1 MNACRDNN
9 AARTNGV
16 ASRERNGPE
25 TVIVTVQCSDLV
37 LDKLRTVLLY
47 LRDKALRKVEPAHLR
62 AAGIVFYLRGVRD
75 LTARYLLL
83 RNYNALFS
91 PAAVERG
98 GESCGT
104 CTDRE
109 NIIYLIHARSF
120 LSFVFVRE
128 NGAVK

>member
-9 AARTNGV
+9 AARAYLI

-75 LTARYLLL
+75 LTARDLLF

-91 PAAVERG
+91 PAAVECS
-98 GESCGT
+98 GEPCGAS
-104 CTDRE
+104 TDRE
-109 NIIYLIHARSF
+109 NVIYLVHAR
-120 LSFVFVRE
+120 
-128 NGAVK
+128 